1 MADPSVFAGPQ
12 LRRIR
17 RREGL
22 TQAAAAAR
30 LTISPSYLNLME
42 RNQRP
47 VSARVMMRLVEEF
60 DFDPRSLREDATIG
74 GLDGL
79 ARRFAD
85 ERFADLAIDRE
96 EVDEF
101 LSSAPQAAAAFARL
115 YDRAG
120 EDSAPSADPVVAS
133 RREIER
139 WRNHFGDLDEA
150 AEELSDEM
158 RLSRGDLSVALT
170 ERLRERHQFSVRLL
184 PREVMPGAVRRL
196 DLHARQV
203 QLSEMLPPESR
214 VFQLAVQLAQ
224 LEQREAIDTIAQ
236 GARFDDEAARELFLH
251 HLTGYFAAALIMPYG
266 RFLRACDATDYD
278 LPVLQRRF
286 GVSFEQLAHRLTTL
300 QRVGQ
305 RGLPF
310 FMVRLDRAG
319 QFSKRIVGASGAELI
334 EAEHSCPLWIAH
346 KTFERSGDLLV
357 QTVNSQG
364 EGGKASLWFTIGRT
378 VEGTGTG
385 GAARFAVLLGLD
397 AALAGSLAH
406 ARGVALRAEDA
417 VPIGPGCRRCHI
429 EGCEQR
435 SLPPIGRRLRFDPV
449 TRGTTP
455 FDFGDRPPT
464 G

>member
-85 ERFADLAIDRE
+85 KRFADLAIDRE

-236 GARFDDEAARELFLH
+236 GARFDDEAAREHFLH

-364 EGGKASLWFTIGRT
+364 EGGKASIWFTIGRT

-385 GAARFAVLLGLD
+385 SAARFAVLLGLD